1 MGRTD
6 RSNSE
11 RRDAEVTTGSVQI
24 AEPTRLNRYIA
35 MCGVASRRKADELI
49 TGGLVSVNGVTVE
62 QLGTQVK
69 PGDEVVVNGRLL
81 TPRSLS
87 YVLLNKPTDTIT
99 TRSDERGRRTVMD
112 LVGKLRGSD
121 SLYPVGRLDRDTTGA
136 LIITNDGELANRLM
150 HPRYEVTKIY
160 VVRTRDA
167 ITDQQLDQLRDGLE
181 LEDGPVK
188 PTHVARPNNADQ
200 KQVAIALHEGRN
212 HIVRRMI
219 AALGHE
225 VAALDRTTY
234 GGIGLDGVRRGKW
247 RHLTDKE
254 VRKLYRQAGLKQ
266 SFARTGKR

>member
-1 MGRTD
+1 MPRP
-6 RSNSE
+6 E
-11 RRDAEVTTGSVQI
+11 RFNTERGGTASQKSGGHI
-24 AEPTRLNRYIA
+24 GEPTRLNRYIA

-49 TGGLVSVNGVTVE
+49 SDGLVTVNGVQVDK
-62 QLGTQVK
+62 LGTQVK

-87 YVLLNKPTDTIT
+87 YVLLNKPTGAIT

-112 LVGKLRGSD
+112 LLDGLAGSD
-121 SLYPVGRLDRDTTGA
+121 SLFPVGRLDRDTTGA
-136 LIITNDGELANRLM
+136 LIVTNDGELANRLM

-167 ITDQQLDQLRDGLE
+167 VSDDDLNRLGEGLE
-181 LEDGPVK
+181 LEDGPVT
-188 PTHVARPNNADQ
+188 PTHVGRPNESDPRSL
-200 KQVAIALHEGRN
+200 AIALHEGRN

-219 AALGHE
+219 AAIGHE
-225 VAALDRTTY
+225 VVALDRTTY
-234 GGIGLDGVRRGKW
+234 GGIGLDGLRRGKW

-266 SFARTGKR
+266 PFARTGKS

>member
-6 RSNSE
+6 RFNSE
-11 RRDAEVTTGSVQI
+11 DRDSRNVSGRGQI

-49 TGGLVSVNGVTVE
+49 ATGLVNVNGVTVD
-62 QLGTQVK
+62 QLGTQVN

-112 LVGKLRGSD
+112 LIGKLAGSE

-136 LIITNDGELANRLM
+136 LLITNDGELANRLM

-160 VVRTRDA
+160 VVRTRDP
-167 ITDQQLDQLRDGLE
+167 ITDDQLEHLRSGLE

-188 PTHVARPNNADQ
+188 PRHVGRPDTADQ

-225 VAALDRTTY
+225 VVALDRTTY
-234 GGIGLDGVRRGKW
+234 GGIGLEGVRRGKW
-247 RHLTDKE
+247 RHLSDKE